1 MKDAPKSINNFSTKI
16 ENEGKQ
22 YEITLSQ
29 KSNNLLIIS
38 KELNSFPSKIYEE
51 EFSKDN
57 LNQISKFFKLFEDI
71 SDIFTE
77 LKKKIEEKKFKIK
90 INENNFIILLKVDI
104 TNINELSL
112 ELKRKEED
120 IKSMVVGLCKTIKK
134 QEETIKKLEEESNN
148 KIKKLEE
155 EFNKKIKQLEEEKI
169 ESNNKIKKLIDE
181 ENESNN
187 KIKKLEEEFNKKIKQ
202 FEDKSNNKIKQF
214 EDESN
219 NKIKQIEI
227 KDINNLLKIFK
238 GSRVLS
244 NNNEEIMISNWIKP
258 NSKIKVNLL
267 YQISRDGDNISTF
280 YNKVKNKY
288 PTLILIKSKSGYK
301 FGGYT
306 TQTWE
311 ITDIYKKD
319 ELSFLFS
326 LNKQK
331 KYNIKK
337 NHIQYAIYGDRY
349 YFAFGGSSD
358 LHIYDQCTSNNNSFC
373 NPYSYNTT
381 EEYELNDG
389 ECNFYVDELEVYN
402 VEFE

>member
-1 MKDAPKSINNFSTKI
+1 MNYLNKNINKKMTDAPKPISVFAINI

-57 LNQISKFFKLFEDI
+57 FNKLSKFFILFDDI

-169 ESNNKIKKLIDE
+169 ESNSKI
-181 ENESNN
+181 N
-187 KIKKLEEEFNKKIKQ
+187 KLEE
-202 FEDKSNNKIKQF
+202 
-214 EDESN
+214 ESN
-219 NKIKQIEI
+219 NKIKQLENEINEI
-227 KDINNLLKIFK
+227 KEKYLLKIFIQSK
-238 GSRVLS
+238 ILN

-311 ITDIYKKD
+311 ITNIYKKD

-381 EEYELNDG
+381 EEYELN
-389 ECNFYVDELEVYN
+389 EREKNFNVDELEVYN

>member
-1 MKDAPKSINNFSTKI
+1 MTDAPKPINNFSINI

-22 YEITLSQ
+22 YEIILSQ

-57 LNQISKFFKLFEDI
+57 FNKLSKFFILFDDI

-155 EFNKKIKQLEEEKI
+155 EFNKKIKQ
-169 ESNNKIKKLIDE
+169 
-181 ENESNN
+181 
-187 KIKKLEEEFNKKIKQ
+187 

-214 EDESN
+214 EDKSN

-280 YNKVKNKY
+280 YNKVNNKS
-288 PTLILIKSKSGYK
+288 PTLIIVKSKSGYK

-306 TQTWE
+306 TNTWE
-311 ITDIYKKD
+311 SNNNWKKD
-319 ELSFLFS
+319 ELAFLFS
-326 LNKQK
+326 LNKTK
-331 KYNIKK
+331 KYNIKNDK
-337 NHIQYAIYGDRY
+337 IQDAIYGSSNR
-349 YFAFGGSSD
+349 FAFGDGHDLRISD
-358 LHIYDQCTSNNNSFC
+358 KCTSNNESYC
-373 NPYSYNTT
+373 NPSSYNTT
-381 EEYELNDG
+381 EQYELNG
-389 ECNFYVDELEVYN
+389 GQNQFYVDELEVYN